1 MNDTTRQTRHYR
13 RPDAYTLPSGM
24 TIPEGRDLPLYLLV
38 AHWALIQGRP
48 VTVRDISEAFH
59 IINRRASDIMLYL
72 RRLPDSVLTCR
83 FVRVNPGGAP
93 RRGAIMVTSV
103 YGLPAPAA
111 PQKADTP
118 RRPPARKSAAVQDLR
133 TWMVSRRPGEA
144 APASLLTHTTGE
156 KH

>member
-1 MNDTTRQTRHYR
+1 MNETTRHHRHAG
-13 RPDAYTLPSGM
+13 PYTLPSGM
-24 TIPEGRDLPLYLLV
+24 SIPEGQDLPLYLLV
-38 AHWALIQGRP
+38 AHWALVQGRP

-83 FVRVNPGGAP
+83 SVRVYPDGAL
-93 RRGAIMVTSV
+93 RRSAVLVTSV
-103 YGLPAPAA
+103 SGLPAPDA
-111 PQKADTP
+111 PQKNNTP
-118 RRPPARKSAAVQDLR
+118 QRPPARKSTAIRDLR

-144 APASLLTHTTGE
+144 TPASLLTHTTGE